1 MQINNEQQILT
12 FAKESSGRWYVV
24 LPEWKGSKAAL
35 EMVEGADTM
44 LDIMA
49 QGQNEVTLLVSEQ
62 PFEGS
67 NELILTED
75 LSDSIGGGMYLLKAY
90 NGKDIDHKMWLCE
103 VMHWVFDK
111 LPSVVYLK

>member
-1 MQINNEQQILT
+1 MGSNNIQQTLS
-12 FAKESSGRWYVV
+12 FAKEHTGRWYVV

-49 QGQNEVTLLVSEQ
+49 QGGKEITLTVSEQ

-67 NELILTED
+67 NQLVLTED
-75 LSDSIGGGMYLLKAY
+75 LSNSIGGGIYLLKVY
-90 NGKDIDHKMWLCE
+90 QGEEINHKMWLCE
-103 VMHWVFDK
+103 VMNYVFKK
-111 LPSVVYLK
+111 LPPVVYFK